1 MLKKLTAALNPFFT
15 KRADHE
21 AAGNA
26 PGAMPASQPA
36 KHPHS
41 FSCACAACEAE
52 TDRLT
57 RERLKAQGA

>member
-21 AAGNA
+21 D

-57 RERLKAQGA
+57 RLRLKAQGA